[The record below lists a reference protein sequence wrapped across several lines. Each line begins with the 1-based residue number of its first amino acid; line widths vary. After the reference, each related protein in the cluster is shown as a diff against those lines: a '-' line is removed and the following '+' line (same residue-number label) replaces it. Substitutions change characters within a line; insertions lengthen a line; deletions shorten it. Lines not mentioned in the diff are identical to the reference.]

1 MKKVM
6 MLSLLIL
13 TLSTS
18 TISKELT
25 KSQKVGELA
34 FQTVNFIDM
43 MQTLE
48 IVQHDDLYYETNPIL
63 GKHPQQHEVITYFMI
78 RGSLHYQVT
87 KWLPEKFKMQWLTVT
102 FFPQIQI
109 IEHNHNLG
117 IRIGW

>member
-63 GKHPQQHEVITYFMI
+63 GKHPRQNEVITYFMI
-78 RGSLHYQVT
+78 RGAMHYHTT
-87 KWLPEKFKMQWLTVT
+87 KWLPKKFRPVWLTIT
-102 FFPQIQI
+102 FLPQIPL

>member
-63 GKHPQQHEVITYFMI
+63 GKHPQQHEVITYFML
-78 RGSLHYQVT
+78 RGYAHYRIT
-87 KWLPEKFKMQWLTVT
+87 EWLPEKFKIPWLTVT
-102 FFPQIQI
+102 FFPQIPI

>member
-1 MKKVM
+1 MKK
-6 MLSLLIL
+6 LLLIL
-13 TLSTS
+13 LLLSFT
-18 TISKELT
+18 TNGEELSKPE
-25 KSQKVGELA
+25 KVGELA

-63 GKHPQQHEVITYFMI
+63 GKHPRQNEVITYFMI
-78 RGSLHYQVT
+78 RGAMHYHTT
-87 KWLPEKFKMQWLTVT
+87 KWLPKKFRPVWLTIT
-102 FFPQIQI
+102 FLPQIPL

>member
-1 MKKVM
+1 MKK
-6 MLSLLIL
+6 LILLLIL
-13 TLSTS
+13 FLSTS
-18 TISKELT
+18 TLSKELT
-25 KSQKVGELA
+25 KEQKIGELA

-63 GKHPQQHEVITYFMI
+63 GKHPQQHEVLLYFMA
-78 RGSLHYQVT
+78 RGALHYEVT
-87 KWLPEKFKMQWLTVT
+87 KWLPDKLKMPWLTIT
-102 FFPQIQI
+102 FFPQLPI

>member
-1 MKKVM
+1 MKK
-6 MLSLLIL
+6 LILLLIL
-13 TLSTS
+13 FLSTS
-18 TISKELT
+18 TLSKELT
-25 KSQKVGELA
+25 KEQKIGELA

-63 GKHPQQHEVITYFMI
+63 GKHPQQHEVLLYFMA
-78 RGSLHYQVT
+78 RGALHYEVT
-87 KWLPEKFKMQWLTVT
+87 KWLPDELRMPWLTIT
-102 FFPQIQI
+102 FFPQLPI

>member
-1 MKKVM
+1 MKK
-6 MLSLLIL
+6 LILLLLIL
-13 TLSTS
+13 FLSTS
-18 TISKELT
+18 IAGKELT
-25 KSQKVGELA
+25 KPEKVGELA

-63 GKHPQQHEVITYFMI
+63 GKHPQQHEVLLYFMA
-78 RGSLHYQVT
+78 RGVLHYEVT
-87 KWLPEKFKMQWLTVT
+87 KWLPEKFRITWLTVT
-102 FFPQIQI
+102 FLPQIPL

>member
-63 GKHPQQHEVITYFMI
+63 GKHPQQYEVITYFMI

-87 KWLPEKFKMQWLTVT
+87 KWLPEKFKMPWLTVT
-102 FFPQIQI
+102 FFPQIPI

>member
-1 MKKVM
+1 MKKLMV
-6 MLSLLIL
+6 LPLLIL

-48 IVQHDDLYYETNPIL
+48 IVQHGDLYYETNPIL

-78 RGSLHYQVT
+78 RGALHYEIT
-87 KWLPEKFKMQWLTVT
+87 KWLPEEFKMPWLTVT
-102 FFPQIQI
+102 FFPQIPI